1 MSVIVLLRFSLIAA
15 QRSLASLRAILSQG
29 ISQATTPRAPRP
41 PAHRPRHVQ
50 LDVST
55 MRPLAERR
63 DPIGLRRVLVQ
74 AQALHSYGLASMLS
88 RCCSTLDSLE
98 LVPAP
103 THLPAGCCVIV
114 HRDRRSRRGFPAA
127 TFLHRRDLHALAG
140 CLQIALSAIVALA
153 SALATHRQPPKCAT
167 LSSHPFA
174 IRLIC

>member
-1 MSVIVLLRFSLIAA
+1 M
-15 QRSLASLRAILSQG
+15 
-29 ISQATTPRAPRP
+29 
-41 PAHRPRHVQ
+41 
-50 LDVST
+50 
-55 MRPLAERR
+55 
-63 DPIGLRRVLVQ
+63 GLHRVLVQ

-140 CLQIALSAIVALA
+140 CLQIALSAVVALA
-153 SALATHRQPPKCAT
+153 SALTTHHQPPKCGT

-174 IRLIC
+174 IRLVCRPTERLAIRSQLCKRFPRCVSRRTHPSFLRSFHPSFVGPVHRFA